1 MSVSSIALGDL
12 NQAQASLESTAQ
24 RTSAA
29 AGQGDSV
36 SLSTDAVSLLQ
47 AKNDFA
53 ANINVL
59 KVADEIVKSTIDL
72 VA

>member
-1 MSVSSIALGDL
+1 MSVSSIALGGL

-24 RTSAA
+24 RISAP

-59 KVADEIVKSTIDL
+59 KVADEIAKSTIDL